1 MSLDLYSQCPLA
13 ELLRVSCFFS
23 HHNFAQAQWL
33 NQSCTLYAITT
44 TKIDL
49 NMSSQ
54 QLQWFT
60 KLRFHQQHLL
70 SGDLQLCLLV
80 STPETSTINPQLC
93 LFFPPNCQTPTKSH
107 GISMKYTFNHHKK
120 SCCSIKFQLLKPR
133 FNSRP
138 RCHCG

>member
-1 MSLDLYSQCPLA
+1 MPVSQFFLFCEVVSLDLYSQCPLA
-13 ELLRVSCFFS
+13 ELLSVSCFFFF
-23 HHNFAQAQWL
+23 HHNFSQAQWL

-60 KLRFHQQHLL
+60 KLRFHQQNLQ

-80 STPETSTINPQLC
+80 STPEISTINPQLC
-93 LFFPPNCQTPTKSH
+93 LFFPPNCQNPTKSH
-107 GISMKYTFNHHKK
+107 GISMKYTFNHHKNHVVP
-120 SCCSIKFQLLKPR
+120 LN
-133 FNSRP
+133 FNF
-138 RCHCG
+138 